1 MKSNAILIDA
11 ENIDCTTKMLL
22 DCLNKYEKVYLV
34 FAHLLKKLSFNDLA
48 DLCHYI
54 KDGRLNI
61 IKMDS
66 IGPNSADMGLSFIA
80 GKLSSVMEF
89 GSHIEILSKDQ
100 LFSNTVSLLKRS
112 GFSARQVRFY
122 AKKNEFPELHE
133 FPEFADLPEPLEIKN
148 DEVLEILDRNHSE
161 DIKKVLE
168 DELTNCSLDI
178 DDSIGSNAAEDQPTC
193 KQSSTKEKP
202 SHDTH
207 TLVTK
212 RLKQKLISNKT
223 DDDLLSEFNKFH
235 LILNI
240 KPSPKI
246 DKHLM
251 RLFEYIREDKFLAKE
266 MVLSLTDD
274 YGQEKDQA
282 VIIYNCIY
290 LYYFRAKKTCFR
302 GVKAMVRYFNEDHN
316 LDKEF
321 ISQLYFYLR
330 ECGLVRLSGKHIRSA
345 NAGEHVIPILRD
357 RITPKILKSI

>member
-133 FPEFADLPEPLEIKN
+133 FPELPEPLEIKH

-168 DELTNCSLDI
+168 DELPKWSLDI
-178 DDSIGSNAAEDQPTC
+178 DDLLYSNVAEDQITR
-193 KQSSTKEKP
+193 KQNSTKKKP
-202 SHDTH
+202 THDTD
-207 TLVTK
+207 TLLTNK
-212 RLKQKLISNKT
+212 LNQKFFSNKT
-223 DDDLLSEFNKFH
+223 DDDLLLEFNKFH

-240 KPSPKI
+240 EPSPKI
-246 DKHLM
+246 NEFLM

-266 MVLSLTDD
+266 MVLSLTND
-274 YGQEKDQA
+274 YGQENDQA

-290 LYYFRAKKTCFR
+290 LYYFKAKKVCFR
-302 GVKAMVRYFNEDHN
+302 GVKSMVNFFYNDHN

-321 ISQLYFYLR
+321 TRQLYFYLR

-345 NAGEHVIPILRD
+345 NAGGHVIPVLRD